1 MTRWAFAKAFCADR
15 SRFMRCAVAGFMPE
29 DLPNNSRDAAS
40 VIDAVRAVVRT
51 KPAGRPRAAARSA
64 GCRGRKFVVGGGGG
78 ARGPWTAARNA
89 SSWSLSAAA
98 SSASFSA
105 ATARRRFFSFFR
117 SFFRRFRFFSSL
129 RSRLRFFSFLRFR
142 LRLRSSLLELLELE
156 LELLL
161 ELDDDDAIIYAR
173 RDLASSARGTA
184 AHTVAHRSRS
194 LRTNAARYSLCPHRY
209 SCCDRP
215 LRREALRKLIE
226 VASWISYSC
235 TASMNAPDKPPRGNA
250 TRLTTRVFRILSI
263 GPVAA

>member
-1 MTRWAFAKAFCADR
+1 MTRCAFAKAFCADR

-51 KPAGRPRAAARSA
+51 SPAGRPRAAARSA
-64 GCRGRKFVVGGGGG
+64 GGSARRFVEDGG
-78 ARGPWTAARNA
+78 AGAVRGPCTAARNA
-89 SSWSLSAAA
+89 SSWSVSAAA

-156 LELLL
+156 LELELLLLL
-161 ELDDDDAIIYAR
+161 EDAIRGAKPVTAAAHDERAGQQCVQCSGAQLPWR
-173 RDLASSARGTA
+173 RAAQCARGW
-184 AHTVAHRSRS
+184 
-194 LRTNAARYSLCPHRY
+194 
-209 SCCDRP
+209 CDRCGARGL
-215 LRREALRKLIE
+215 LR
-226 VASWISYSC
+226 V
-235 TASMNAPDKPPRGNA
+235 SMAA
-250 TRLTTRVFRILSI
+250 I
-263 GPVAA
+263 GWRARARAGM